1 MENTALDS
9 ARRRADELRTNLRR
23 HEHLYHVLDR
33 PEIGDDEFDALMLE
47 LRRIEKEHPELIT
60 PDSPS
65 QRVGGAPRE
74 GVEKA
79 SHSSPM
85 LSLDNAFDDAELR
98 DFDRRLREL
107 AEMETIEYVGE
118 LKLDGLSMALRYTG
132 GRLVLALTRG
142 DGEQGEVITPNARTL
157 PTVPLS
163 ISAQMLEANSV
174 PADFEVRGEVVMLK
188 SAFEKLNARQQ
199 EDGQQLYANPRNA
212 AAGTLRMLDS
222 AVTASRRLDF
232 FPYLLLADGTAVF
245 GSHWTALDALAA
257 IGFKVNPHR
266 KRLHGLNE
274 LSEFRD
280 EWLSKRDSLPYEI
293 DGLVVKIDSVEI
305 QKRVGAT
312 ARAPRW
318 AIACKPAAQQAETV
332 VRDIE
337 VRVGRTGAIT
347 PRAVLE
353 PVPVGGVTVSHA
365 TLHNAQEIERLGLQI
380 GDRVIVVRSGDVI
393 PKVVRISAEG
403 AHRRPFRMPSTC
415 PSCDSPVPPEEGEA
429 VARCNNVSC
438 SARLKES
445 VLHFAHR
452 AAMNIDG
459 LGAWLVDALV
469 EKGLVKNLA
478 DLYDLQT
485 NQLKDIEKDS
495 VLGEEQARSLV
506 DAIARSK
513 SNMTWPRLV
522 AALRIAGV
530 GPQKA
535 ELLAKEFN
543 SPKALE
549 TATAEALEKVK
560 GISHSNAATIRAFF
574 GKEPNRRLLKLVQQ
588 AGLPVGPESRDAFVS
603 DSLLGQ
609 VGAAVPLVPLD
620 DDNEYKEALR
630 QFMIGCAKHVDGMGA
645 TLARRLVD
653 EGLVKNPVDLY
664 WLNAAKLA
672 QIRTPIKLGAKAAN
686 KLIDSLKCSKRAPLE
701 RLVFGLGIR
710 HVGDRT
716 AELLAHRFGTL
727 DAIIAAPVD
736 ELEQVEEVGPRI
748 AESVRAYFDSDA
760 NKSMIE
766 RLRDKELD
774 FGKAQTQEQSL
785 IPVIEG
791 TKDRADLKRTFFALD
806 VETANADLAS
816 ICSIGI
822 ATFEDG
828 EMTDEWCSLVDPKD
842 QFSAINKR
850 VHGIDEGMVNGYPTY
865 ATLADEL
872 NRKLSN
878 SVVVSHG
885 SFDRTAIFRAAA
897 RWSVSPP
904 TCKWLNSQTVTR
916 RTWPQFAQR
925 GYGLKN
931 VSEHI
936 GYEFKHHDALED
948 AKAAGQVVLAAMEK
962 TGVDIA
968 DWLAALDKR
977 PRARGYARATG
988 AAKDG
993 SIRRQGNRRAR
1004 RHRPRTTTAAKGGS
1018 IRRQGNPD
1026 GPLFGEVVVFTGALG
1041 IARAD
1046 AADIAAAA
1054 GCEVGT
1060 SVTRRTTLLVVGD
1073 TDVRKLAGHTK
1084 SSKHR
1089 KAEQLAVKGQPIRII
1104 GESDFQTIVDIETR
1118 DSEE

>member
-1 MENTALDS
+1 MESTALDS

-33 PEIGDDEFDALMLE
+33 PEIGDEEFDALMLE
-47 LRRIEKEHPELIT
+47 LRRIEEEHPELMT

-85 LSLDNAFDDAELR
+85 LSLDNALDDDDLR
-98 DFDRRLREL
+98 DFDRRSREL
-107 AEMETIEYVGE
+107 AEVETIEYVGE
-118 LKLDGLSMALRYTG
+118 LKLDGVSMAVRYTG
-132 GRLVLALTRG
+132 GQLVLALTRG

-163 ISAQMLEANSV
+163 IPAQTLEANSV
-174 PADFEVRGEVVMLK
+174 PADFEARGEVVMLK
-188 SAFEKLNARQQ
+188 SAFEMLNARQQ
-199 EDGQQLYANPRNA
+199 ADGQQLYANPRNA

-266 KRLHGLNE
+266 KRLQGLKE

-293 DGLVVKIDSVEI
+293 DGLVVKVDSVEI

-337 VRVGRTGAIT
+337 VQVGRTGAVT

-380 GDRVIVVRSGDVI
+380 GDRVIVIRSGDVI
-393 PKVVRISAEG
+393 PKVVRVVEKG
-403 AHRRPFRMPSTC
+403 AQREPFLMPSNC
-415 PSCDSPVPPEEGEA
+415 PSCDAPVVREEGEA
-429 VARCNNVSC
+429 VARCNNASC

-445 VLHFAHR
+445 ILHFAHR
-452 AAMNIDG
+452 STMNIDG
-459 LGAWLVDALV
+459 LGAWLVDELV
-469 EKGLVKNLA
+469 EQGLVDNLA

-485 NQLKDIEKDS
+485 NQLAEMEKVS
-495 VLGEEQARSLV
+495 VLGKEQAASYV
-506 DAIARSK
+506 EAIARSK
-513 SNMTWPRLV
+513 SKMTWRRLV
-522 AALRIAGV
+522 TALGIPGI
-530 GPQKA
+530 GPSKA
-535 ELLAKEFN
+535 EALAKEFD
-543 SPKALE
+543 SLKALE
-549 TATAEALEKVK
+549 MATSEDLEKVK
-560 GISHSNAATIRAFF
+560 GISRSNATTIQTFL
-574 GKEPNRRLLKLVQQ
+574 GIESNRQLLQMVQQ
-588 AGLPVGPESRDAFVS
+588 AGLPVGPETPDM
-603 DSLLGQ
+603 LMNGPLPKGEE
-609 VGAAVPLVPLD
+609 GAVPLFQPD
-620 DDNEYKEALR
+620 CEEGYKEALR
-630 QFMIGCAKHVDGMGA
+630 KFMIGYAKQIEGTGKKRMGE
-645 TLARRLVD
+645 TLARKLVD
-653 EGLVKNPVDLY
+653 EGLVRIPMDLY
-664 WLNAAKLA
+664 RLKVDQLA
-672 QIRTPIKLGAKAAN
+672 QLQTRIKLGARAAD
-686 KLIDSLKCSKRAPLE
+686 KIIDSLKKSKRAPLDQ
-701 RLVFGLGIR
+701 LVFGLGIR

-716 AELLAHRFGTL
+716 AELLALRFCTL
-727 DAIIAAPVD
+727 DAIIAASVE

-748 AESVRAYFDSDA
+748 AESIRAYFDSDA
-760 NKSMIE
+760 NQSMIE
-766 RLRDKELD
+766 RLRDKGLD
-774 FGKAQTQEQSL
+774 FGIARPAEPSL
-785 IPVIEG
+785 IPVMEG
-791 TKDRADLKRTFFALD
+791 TKDRADMKKTFIALD

-828 EMTDEWCSLVDPKD
+828 EMTDEWYSLVDPKD

-872 NRKLSN
+872 NRRLVD

-885 SFDRTAIFRAAA
+885 SFDRAAISRAAA

-916 RTWPQFAQR
+916 RTWPQFARR

-968 DWLAALDKR
+968 DWLTALDKR

-988 AAKDG
+988 
-993 SIRRQGNRRAR
+993 
-1004 RHRPRTTTAAKGGS
+1004 AAKGGS

-1046 AADIAAAA
+1046 AADLAADA

-1089 KAEQLAVKGQPIRII
+1089 KAEQLAVDGQPIRII

-1118 DSEE
+1118 ESAA